1 MSVDLA
7 TTTDEDILRE
17 RLERLIPA
25 TLDRSSAIIS
35 LQRKRSDYS
44 SSYHSEMITVQLDT
58 GEKLQLFLKNFGSTR
73 FLKDEAKQRR
83 DRERSVYQYLL
94 AGTDLG
100 VAKYYGSVW
109 DEGLSMASKS
119 AFVNSNTGLR
129 RLAGSDDR
137 KVILRNIPTD

>member
-94 AGTDLG
+94 AGTDLSTTG
-100 VAKYYGSVW
+100 PFGMSLKEHSGSC
-109 DEGLSMASKS
+109 
-119 AFVNSNTGLR
+119 
-129 RLAGSDDR
+129 
-137 KVILRNIPTD
+137 